1 MKRGKI
7 EMKIS
12 PRVVEEMSKAVAK
25 EEVGQLRMVARERC
39 RAPSLIQTSK
49 GVEKGGR
56 MMTSNLE
63 KFFSSNK
70 KETGRTQTKEKEE
83 EGAKIETMITG
94 TKDTLRNIFLH
105 VFAGPATDTPTTR
118 GRTGGTTWI

>member
-1 MKRGKI
+1 
-7 EMKIS
+7 
-12 PRVVEEMSKAVAK
+12 
-25 EEVGQLRMVARERC
+25 
-39 RAPSLIQTSK
+39 
-49 GVEKGGR
+49 

-83 EGAKIETMITG
+83 EGAKIGTMITE
-94 TKDTLRNIFLH
+94 H
-105 VFAGPATDTPTTR
+105 ATGTPTTK

>member
-1 MKRGKI
+1 MKRGRI

-25 EEVGQLRMVARERC
+25 EEVGQLRMAARKRC

-49 GVEKGGR
+49 VVGKGGR

-94 TKDTLRNIFLH
+94 TKET
-105 VFAGPATDTPTTR
+105 
-118 GRTGGTTWI
+118 

>member
-1 MKRGKI
+1 
-7 EMKIS
+7 MKIS
-12 PRVVEEMSKAVAK
+12 PRVVEEMSKVAK

-49 GVEKGGR
+49 GVGKGGR

-83 EGAKIETMITG
+83 EGAKIGTMITG
-94 TKDTLRNIFLH
+94 
-105 VFAGPATDTPTTR
+105 PATGTPTTK